1 LPDNIIWFI
10 IVLAFIF
17 AFLLAYGILWN
28 LIGMWLM
35 GRKIRKQG
43 LTTKDLDS
51 SDATENKPSNV
62 SH

>member
-1 LPDNIIWFI
+1 LPGNIVRAI
-10 IVLAFIF
+10 IVLAFVF

-28 LIGMWLM
+28 LIGIWLM

-43 LTTKDLDS
+43 LIPKDLDH
-51 SDATENKPSNV
+51 SDSTGENHSGV

>member
-51 SDATENKPSNV
+51 ADATENKPSNV

>member
-43 LTTKDLDS
+43 LTTKDFD
-51 SDATENKPSNV
+51 N
-62 SH
+62 

>member
-1 LPDNIIWFI
+1 LSDNIVWFI
-10 IVLAFIF
+10 IVLAFVF

-28 LIGMWLM
+28 LIGIWLM

-43 LTTKDLDS
+43 ITTTGFDS
-51 SDATENKPSNV
+51 SDSTENKHSND